1 MLPVQ
6 EIRHRLL
13 ERARTLGLA
22 GDSEERLIDAL
33 LDREVRPAQA
43 TEDDCRR
50 YYDEHPELFRSGDL
64 VEADHI
70 LFAVTERTPLAA
82 LRARARQVLD
92 EAIAAPQRFGD
103 LAREFSNCPSAQVG
117 GNLGQ
122 LGRGDVVPEFW
133 QAIAAF
139 GGTGTV
145 PALVETRHGLHVLRV
160 TRRVEGRAL
169 PYEAVR
175 SRIAARLAERNLQQ
189 ALREYAHGLLHQP
202 EAHAH

>member
-1 MLPVQ
+1 MQVQ
-6 EIRHRLL
+6 DIRNRLL
-13 ERARTLGLA
+13 ERARALGLE
-22 GDSEERLIDAL
+22 GESEERLIDEL
-33 LDREVRPAQA
+33 LDREVQPPAP
-43 TEDDCRR
+43 TEADCRR
-50 YYDEHPELFRSGDL
+50 YYDAHRSLFRSGDL

-82 LRARARQVLD
+82 LRARAQQVLE
-92 EAIAAPQRFGD
+92 EAIAAPQRFGE
-103 LAREFSNCPSAQVG
+103 LARECSNCPSAQVG

-133 QAIAAF
+133 QAIVAF

-160 TRRVEGRAL
+160 NRRVEGRAL

-175 SRIAARLAERNLQQ
+175 DRIAARLAERNLQQ
-189 ALREYAHGLLHQP
+189 ALREYAHALMHEAEAQP
-202 EAHAH
+202 H